1 MKPLQVG
8 ELVEHAVW
16 GRGKVLAVD
25 HQNADVYF
33 PSQAGTDRGP
43 EAKVRLQM
51 LTRSEVQSDPAIDAI
66 DFKPT
71 AGGKV
76 KASVPRPRKRPDHD
90 LEQAIDWFRKEYPGL
105 FGDEKLVKDELTYK
119 REAHGLYV
127 DRLGEGRGRQL
138 LAEAN
143 GAEAG
148 QVLDAI
154 WRHTNIPSRFEIMA
168 AHDGL
173 KDAGAALG
181 LLEALLDFLEAPG
194 ADAFARLSGAVAA
207 LPAPASGSRVHTWPN
222 VTILPFLADPSRF
235 IVTKPEITKKVA
247 ARMGRDLQYSTAV
260 KWDTYARVLDLSQA
274 LQETLEPLGARDY
287 IDVQSFVWV
296 TRTLA

>member
-33 PSQAGTDRGP
+33 PSQAGTERGP

-51 LTRSEVQSDPAIDAI
+51 LTRSDVQSDPAIDAI
-66 DFKPT
+66 DFKPV

-76 KASVPRPRKRPDHD
+76 KASAPRPRKRPEHD
-90 LEQAIDWFRKEYPGL
+90 LEQAIEWFRKEYPGL
-105 FGDEKLVKDELTYK
+105 FGDEKLAKDELTHK

-138 LAEAN
+138 MAEAN

-154 WRHTNIPSRFEIMA
+154 WRHTHIPSRFEITA

-181 LLEALLDFLEAPG
+181 LLEALLDFLDAPG

-207 LPAPASGSRVHTWPN
+207 LPAPAAGSRVHTWPN

-247 ARMGRDLQYSTAV
+247 ARMGRDLLHSTAV
-260 KWDTYARVLDLSQA
+260 KWDTYARVLDMSRA

-296 TRTLA
+296 TRGLQ